1 MELKDFV
8 AQTLVQIVEG
18 IDQANDSLSNKSAFV
33 VSSNIKTSEDIK
45 YSFDKERIPHYV
57 SNVDFDVAINI
68 QDSQSKTGGANIEV
82 FSVLNIGGKGEKG
95 LIDTS
100 TNRIK
105 FTLPLALPTE
115 PEDKHFTTRLTPPK
129 RPELK

>member
-1 MELKDFV
+1 MPITMYPMPKIREKLS
-8 AQTLVQIVEG
+8 AIRQCITLEM
-18 IDQANDSLSNKSAFV
+18 LP
-33 VSSNIKTSEDIK
+33 SS
-45 YSFDKERIPHYV
+45 RIYV

>member
-82 FSVLNIGGKGEKG
+82 FSVLNI
-95 LIDTS
+95 DTS

>member
-33 VSSNIKTSEDIK
+33 VSSNIKT
-45 YSFDKERIPHYV
+45 YV